1 MTTLALA
8 QSDLHRVCRDL
19 AWSEIAAMPGLA
31 PQLGP
36 RVSLANN
43 VDWASTGLALD
54 SLARMQLATAAA
66 TWCNAYDA
74 GFEDLFLAKRSAADW
89 AAVMVRARASGAAHF
104 TFSTSGSTGARKHIR
119 HQEDVLANEAKAWA
133 TVLNAANSSSTAT
146 GSDVRAQADG
156 AASGAGSTPI
166 KRVLVLAPTHHI
178 YGFIWGVLLPLA
190 LGVPAVDADFANLPE
205 LLPGD
210 LLVAVPDQWAW
221 LANSARPWP
230 SGVQGISSTAP
241 LPSDVHRS
249 LTDSQS
255 HTSSHTPSDTLND
268 TINDTLNDT
277 SSNSLLEA
285 LTNKPG
291 GNLPAPLS
299 RLLQIYGSSETA
311 GLAWRD
317 DPQQPYTLA
326 PDRSRTPADGIEL
339 LLPNGA
345 FAAMPVQD
353 DLDWVS
359 ATQFHLLRR
368 VDHSVQ
374 VGGHNV
380 SPDWVAGQLMT
391 HGAVKAAAVRLDA
404 LLSPPRLKAFVVLR
418 PATSMAEKQALETWA
433 VHSLPQYASLAS
445 VTYGDAL
452 PLNAM
457 GKPSDW
463 PT

>member
-1 MTTLALA
+1 MRASESSARPVLA
-8 QSDLHRVCRDL
+8 QSTLL
-19 AWSEIAAMPGLA
+19 AGETR
-31 PQLGP
+31 GP
-36 RVSLANN
+36 
-43 VDWASTGLALD
+43 
-54 SLARMQLATAAA
+54 
-66 TWCNAYDA
+66 
-74 GFEDLFLAKRSAADW
+74 
-89 AAVMVRARASGAAHF
+89 
-104 TFSTSGSTGARKHIR
+104 
-119 HQEDVLANEAKAWA
+119 
-133 TVLNAANSSSTAT
+133 AT
-146 GSDVRAQADG
+146 GSDVRAHAEG
-156 AASGAGSTPI
+156 AASGAGSAPI

-241 LPSDVHRS
+241 LPSDVHRR

-255 HTSSHTPSDTLND
+255 HTSSHAPSDTLND
-268 TINDTLNDT
+268 T
-277 SSNSLLEA
+277 SSDLLREA
-285 LTNKPG
+285 LTNKAD

-359 ATQFHLLRR
+359 ATQFHLLQR

-380 SPDWVAGQLMT
+380 SPDWVAGQLMA
-391 HGAVKAAAVRLDA
+391 HGAVKAAAVRLDT
-404 LLSPPRLKAFVVLR
+404 LLSPPRLKAFVVLH
-418 PATSMAEKQALETWA
+418 PAADTAEKHALETWA
-433 VHSLPQYASLAS
+433 VRSLPHYASLAS

>member
-241 LPSDVHRS
+241 LSSDVHRR
-249 LTDSQS
+249 LTESQAR
-255 HTSSHTPSDTLND
+255 TSSHTSNHTSND
-268 TINDTLNDT
+268 PLRD
-277 SSNSLLEA
+277 A
-285 LTNKPG
+285 LTDKAG

-345 FAAMPVQD
+345 FAAMPVHD

-368 VDHSVQ
+368 ADHSVQ

-380 SPDWVAGQLMT
+380 SPDWVEGQLMT
-391 HGAVKAAAVRLDA
+391 HGAVKAAAVRLDT
-404 LLSPPRLKAFVVLR
+404 LLSPPRLKAFVVLH
-418 PATSMAEKQALETWA
+418 PAANTDEKQALETWA
-433 VHSLPQYASLAS
+433 VNSLPHYANLAS

>member
-74 GFEDLFLAKRSAADW
+74 GFEDLFLAKRSVADW